1 MKFILDELKTRKML
15 KQSTNS
21 EKIKTAQLSS
31 AGVYCGFDPTAD
43 SLHIGHL
50 IQILNLKRFKD
61 FGFTPLAIIG
71 GGTGMIG
78 DPSFKSSERNLLELE
93 EVKKNSLMIKKQL
106 ETFIPEIKVIDNYD
120 WLSKLSLI
128 DFLRD
133 IGKDFNLAYL
143 LAKENISSRIEK
155 GLSITEFSYTM
166 LQGYDFYNLYKNETC
181 WVQIGGSDQWGNI
194 TSGIDYIASK
204 IGKENSKA
212 CGITM
217 NLLTKKDGVKFGKT
231 ESGAIWLDP
240 NKTSEYEFYQFFI
253 NQDDDD
259 CATLLNYLTILS
271 TETINTIM
279 NDHNK
284 EPHKRL
290 AQKKLAEEVTLLV
303 HGEKGLEKALKITET
318 LFKGDINK
326 LGDSELRQLSRSL
339 PFKEINKGLNI
350 IDFLVESQIATSKR
364 EAREL
369 ISNNAITI
377 GIINNFKES
386 DVIDDSHVL
395 IDNFIFVKKGKRRYF
410 SIKLH

>member
-1 MKFILDELKTRKML
+1 
-15 KQSTNS
+15 
-21 EKIKTAQLSS
+21 
-31 AGVYCGFDPTAD
+31 
-43 SLHIGHL
+43 
-50 IQILNLKRFKD
+50 
-61 FGFTPLAIIG
+61 
-71 GGTGMIG
+71 
-78 DPSFKSSERNLLELE
+78 
-93 EVKKNSLMIKKQL
+93 
-106 ETFIPEIKVIDNYD
+106 
-120 WLSKLSLI
+120 
-128 DFLRD
+128 
-133 IGKDFNLAYL
+133 
-143 LAKENISSRIEK
+143 
-155 GLSITEFSYTM
+155 
-166 LQGYDFYNLYKNETC
+166 
-181 WVQIGGSDQWGNI
+181 
-194 TSGIDYIASK
+194 
-204 IGKENSKA
+204 
-212 CGITM
+212 
-217 NLLTKKDGVKFGKT
+217 
-231 ESGAIWLDP
+231 
-240 NKTSEYEFYQFFI
+240 
-253 NQDDDD
+253 
-259 CATLLNYLTILS
+259 
-271 TETINTIM
+271 M